1 MSIFPFI
8 NVSEDI
14 PFLALSAS
22 FLLVAPTSFPEKFS
36 LFMGIVAMWLFLCV
50 NKKKVADMLIAHD
63 SKLTNDLTA
72 HDSKIA
78 NEINAHVS
86 EINNTF
92 TAEIREN
99 NASFTKELTAVIENF
114 NARNNSF
121 SSEVNGFL
129 ASLNTI
135 TNKLS
140 EAEKTLELHHNNFCG
155 ISSEF
160 TSIKASIEILQNDLA
175 QCYAVVRRA
184 DFDQQSVSNESETN
198 EPELESSLDSA
209 SASTS
214 SNSSS
219 EGSNLSG
226 ILDITSDIKIRFKQ
240 HFDRLMKARNYTF
253 DEMCFSVAVD
263 IRSLGGN
270 IKISTVKSFYNGVS
284 GSKVS
289 TVNQINAWVASFR

>member
-78 NEINAHVS
+78 NEIN
-86 EINNTF
+86 T
-92 TAEIREN
+92 EIREN
-99 NASFTKELTAVIENF
+99 SASFTKELTAVIENF

-121 SSEVNGFL
+121 SLEANGFL

-175 QCYAVVRRA
+175 QRYAVVRRA

-226 ILDITSDIKIRFKQ
+226 ILDIISDIKIRFKQ

-253 DEMCFSVAVD
+253 DEMCFLVAVD

-289 TVNQINAWVASFR
+289 TVNQINVWVANFR

>member
-50 NKKKVADMLIAHD
+50 NKKKVANMLIAHD

-78 NEINAHVS
+78 NEI
-86 EINNTF
+86 
-92 TAEIREN
+92 
-99 NASFTKELTAVIENF
+99 

-140 EAEKTLELHHNNFCG
+140 EAEKTL
-155 ISSEF
+155 
-160 TSIKASIEILQNDLA
+160 
-175 QCYAVVRRA
+175 
-184 DFDQQSVSNESETN
+184 
-198 EPELESSLDSA
+198 
-209 SASTS
+209 
-214 SNSSS
+214 
-219 EGSNLSG
+219 
-226 ILDITSDIKIRFKQ
+226 
-240 HFDRLMKARNYTF
+240 
-253 DEMCFSVAVD
+253 
-263 IRSLGGN
+263 
-270 IKISTVKSFYNGVS
+270 
-284 GSKVS
+284 
-289 TVNQINAWVASFR
+289 

>member
-1 MSIFPFI
+1 
-8 NVSEDI
+8 
-14 PFLALSAS
+14 
-22 FLLVAPTSFPEKFS
+22 
-36 LFMGIVAMWLFLCV
+36 MWLFLCV

-78 NEINAHVS
+78 NEINTHVS
-86 EINNTF
+86 KINNTF

-121 SSEVNGFL
+121 SLEVNGFL
-129 ASLNTI
+129 VSLNTI

-175 QCYAVVRRA
+175 QRYAVV
-184 DFDQQSVSNESETN
+184 
-198 EPELESSLDSA
+198 
-209 SASTS
+209 
-214 SNSSS
+214 
-219 EGSNLSG
+219 
-226 ILDITSDIKIRFKQ
+226 
-240 HFDRLMKARNYTF
+240 
-253 DEMCFSVAVD
+253 
-263 IRSLGGN
+263 
-270 IKISTVKSFYNGVS
+270 
-284 GSKVS
+284 
-289 TVNQINAWVASFR
+289 